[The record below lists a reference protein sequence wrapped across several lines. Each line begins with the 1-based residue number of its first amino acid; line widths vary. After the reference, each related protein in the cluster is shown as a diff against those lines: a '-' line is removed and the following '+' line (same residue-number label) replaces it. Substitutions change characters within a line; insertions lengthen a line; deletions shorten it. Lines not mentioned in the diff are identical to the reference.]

1 MFSYG
6 SINYMKSSNPSIV
19 DAFRRGLRYHK
30 LEGHTLGALEKGSA
44 QVFIDSIREKVNV
57 L

>member
-1 MFSYG
+1 
-6 SINYMKSSNPSIV
+6 V

-30 LEGHTLGALEKGSA
+30 LEGHTLGALERKSA
-44 QVFIDSIREKVNV
+44 EAFIEAIREKINA